1 MGTPTCTERFTILLV
16 HTILVERLGMS
27 ESKAMKLLTLIFFTL
42 LLIGSAG
49 GSYGQE
55 IIRYSNGDFYFGR
68 IFYGS
73 RSGYGKMNYAN
84 GDTYEGD
91 WWADQRSG
99 YGTHTYAD
107 GRIEQGNWLN
117 DALYSNEGSSTPSTP
132 SPVVTQAPPVVR
144 VAPVFSDSKEL
155 LQAASG
161 SGFSVTYDGYV
172 VTNNHVIE
180 GCENVR
186 VHSQGRV
193 IDAAVISRDPGND
206 LAVLKADFRPSAVFA
221 LRESNP
227 QLMQDIYV
235 AGYPFGVNLSSSV
248 KVTKGIVSSLT
259 GLNNNF
265 SNIQIDA
272 AIQPGNSGGPIFDN
286 NGNVLGVAV
295 SSLDIEFA
303 LDRFDAIP
311 QNTNFGI
318 KANIVSNLLSS
329 NGIET
334 TEPSTSAISTT
345 QLGVLATD
353 ATYYLSCWMT
363 TEQIQ
368 EMSSTK
374 VLFNELRN

>member
-1 MGTPTCTERFTILLV
+1 MEFSNKST
-16 HTILVERLGMS
+16 
-27 ESKAMKLLTLIFFTL
+27 
-42 LLIGSAG
+42 SAL
-49 GSYGQE
+49 
-55 IIRYSNGDFYFGR
+55 
-68 IFYGS
+68 
-73 RSGYGKMNYAN
+73 
-84 GDTYEGD
+84 
-91 WWADQRSG
+91 
-99 YGTHTYAD
+99 
-107 GRIEQGNWLN
+107 LN
-117 DALYSNEGSSTPSTP
+117 DNGLSCSRNFDLVQALAKSPSEIE
-132 SPVVTQAPPVVR
+132 VNDDRDDAV
-144 VAPVFSDSKEL
+144 L

-161 SGFSVTYDGYV
+161 TGFAVTSNGV
-172 VTNNHVIE
+172 LVTNNHVIE

-186 VHSQGRV
+186 VHSNGRV
-193 IDAAVISRDPGND
+193 IDATVISRDPGND
-206 LAVLKADFRPSAVFA
+206 LAVLKADFRPTAVFA

-259 GLNNNF
+259 GLGNNF

-272 AIQPGNSGGPIFDN
+272 AIQPGNSGGPIFDD

-295 SSLDIEFA
+295 ATLDIEYA

-363 TEQIQ
+363 TAQIQ